1 MTSATR
7 VHILA
12 ISGSLRQASSNR
24 ALVEAAARLAAD
36 SVDVAVYRQL
46 EELPPFN
53 PDLDG
58 LDPPAP
64 VTRFRA
70 ALQACHGV
78 LISSP
83 ERAWRGRCDEECAR
97 LGGGQWRAGGKAGG
111 PHQRLT
117 ARDAC
122 ARRVDGNAHRH
133 VGAPRSRGVDHGS
146 ASGQRAGRQR
156 RSQPTPGLPLRWALR
171 STLSLRWR
179 EVVWARHGN
188 RDGR

>member
-12 ISGSLRQASSNR
+12 ISGSLRRESSNR

-58 LDPPAP
+58 LEPPAP

-83 ERAWRGRCDEECAR
+83 EYAHGVAGAMKNALDWVVGSGELVEKPVALINASPRATHAHAALMETLTVMSAHLVAAASITVPLQGRGLDASGIAADAGLATALGAAIDALASVARSR
-97 LGGGQWRAGGKAGG
+97 LGV
-111 PHQRLT
+111 T
-117 ARDAC
+117 
-122 ARRVDGNAHRH
+122 
-133 VGAPRSRGVDHGS
+133 
-146 ASGQRAGRQR
+146 RQ
-156 RSQPTPGLPLRWALR
+156 S
-171 STLSLRWR
+171 
-179 EVVWARHGN
+179 
-188 RDGR
+188 